1 MWSCIR
7 VIVVSSKKYLS
18 NLECTCTHAEL
29 YLSVCLTTL
38 HPCVSAGV
46 TYIRLVMVW
55 SSFRSASVD
64 QSRFADSTS
73 PASQVVSCDLHDN
86 NRDARLAACTPCCA
100 APPSFFFFFL
110 ALFST
115 DYAWGPCSTSPF
127 FPFLSLTFS
136 KLTCPPPPPSLS
148 LSPTAADYGPFCIN
162 SSFLFFY
169 IIVFQNALQTASPLR
184 MRACTW
190 TQHSLTKTITRTL
203 TG

>member
-1 MWSCIR
+1 MFVYIFLYIYIFIFVYTYIFFLCVWSCIR

-18 NLECTCTHAEL
+18 NLECTRTHAEL

-73 PASQVVSCDLHDN
+73 PAPQVVSCDPHGN

-100 APPSFFFFFL
+100 APPSFLFFFFLL

-115 DYAWGPCSTSPF
+115 DYAWGPCSTPPF
-127 FPFLSLTFS
+127 FPLSL
-136 KLTCPPPPPSLS
+136 PH
-148 LSPTAADYGPFCIN
+148 
-162 SSFLFFY
+162 FL
-169 IIVFQNALQTASPLR
+169 
-184 MRACTW
+184 
-190 TQHSLTKTITRTL
+190 
-203 TG
+203 